1 MHIAPTKEYSH
12 CAFLGIVI
20 TFNLINRFRKF
31 VQKIP
36 IAKLDLCKKT
46 QGTFHSLIITHLKEY
61 FVQVI
66 SLLHTLA
73 LDYYL

>member
-1 MHIAPTKEYSH
+1 MPIPPTKEYSH

-20 TFNLINRFRKF
+20 NFNLINRFRKF

-46 QGTFHSLIITHLKEY
+46 QSTFVEVT
-61 FVQVI
+61 

-73 LDYYL
+73 LYYHMLTNC